1 MAKTIRLFVRM
12 LILSLLFVTMAIT
25 TSSAAYFNGPI
36 IVTHAQTIPLS
47 CYNGV
52 VMPTS
57 PATHVPVILIHG
69 YYEGSEVWSKW
80 MPLLRD
86 DRIPFCTVTFSQSSD
101 PCGKAIDHA
110 NELTQIVQKVKDLTG
125 AKHVNI
131 VGHSKGGL
139 DARVYL
145 AQSGTHDVANLVM
158 IGTPNAGSPLAD
170 SAVKNLR
177 VLEILYS
184 GNPYWKPFADYWAC
198 KPALL
203 DLETN
208 AADINAAQNNNTRY
222 HTIAGDWTPL
232 LVPTC
237 TDPNTGWPWPAQ
249 AVAFLGWE
257 TLLNHG
263 SASDGIV
270 PIWSVESKNQPYF
283 DNLSRIHKHPTDC
296 HQDLLGYDEYR
307 QAAPILLGR
316 Q

>member
-1 MAKTIRLFVRM
+1 MAKMTRLLVRM
-12 LILSLLFVTMAIT
+12 LMLSLLFTTMVIT
-25 TSSAAYFNGPI
+25 ISSANFK
-36 IVTHAQTIPLS
+36 VTHAQTTPLS

-80 MPLLRD
+80 IPLLRND
-86 DRIPFCTVTFSQSSD
+86 HIPFCTVTFFQSSD

-110 NELTQIVQKVKDLTG
+110 NELSQIVQKVKDLTG
-125 AKHVNI
+125 AKQLNI

-170 SAVKNLR
+170 SAVKSLR
-177 VLEILYS
+177 MLETLYS

-203 DLETN
+203 DLKTN
-208 AADINAAQNNNTRY
+208 APDTNAQQNNNTRY
-222 HTIAGDWTPL
+222 HTIAGYWTPL

-237 TDPNTGWPWPAQ
+237 TDANTGWPWPAQ

-257 TLLNHG
+257 TLLNIYG

-270 PIWSVESKNQPYF
+270 PIWSVESKPYF
-283 DNLSRIHKHPTDC
+283 DNLSRLHNHPTDC
-296 HQDLLGYDEYR
+296 HQDLLGHDEYE